1 MSIFD
6 LSESAANTMH
16 NISNIIVLFGSIAA
30 VAGTVGLF
38 WTGGVKNKY
47 EKVNEL
53 KTQERITVANKV
65 AAEANERAAKAN
77 LAAEKLKAKLAWR
90 NLTSEQQ
97 HIIAER
103 MSNWS
108 VLPKSKDEQSI
119 AVFSTNGN
127 FESTRLANQIAEALG
142 PNGAGCAINRYP
154 VTYGMSFSVS
164 GIAILTSPDTRG
176 LKVASALVETL
187 KEVGLSASIAPKRR
201 QGSSRGSDERFD
213 SAISVMVGDHL

>member
-1 MSIFD
+1 MFD
-6 LSESAANTMH
+6 LSESVANTMH
-16 NISNIIVLFGSIAA
+16 NILNIFVLFALVATVAGSI
-30 VAGTVGLF
+30 GLYY
-38 WTGGVKNKY
+38 TGRVKDKY
-47 EKVNEL
+47 AKINEL
-53 KTQERITVANKV
+53 KTHERITIANKR

-77 LAAEKLKAKLAWR
+77 LAAEELNAKLAWR
-90 NLTSEQQ
+90 NLTPEQQ
-97 HIIAER
+97 RIIAER

-108 VLPKSKDEQSI
+108 VLPKSGDGQSI

-142 PNGAGCAINRYP
+142 SNGAGCAINRYP
-154 VTYGMSFSVS
+154 VTYGMPFSVS
-164 GIAILTSPDTRG
+164 RIAILTSSDPRG

-187 KEVGLSASIAPKRR
+187 KEVGLSAGIAPERR